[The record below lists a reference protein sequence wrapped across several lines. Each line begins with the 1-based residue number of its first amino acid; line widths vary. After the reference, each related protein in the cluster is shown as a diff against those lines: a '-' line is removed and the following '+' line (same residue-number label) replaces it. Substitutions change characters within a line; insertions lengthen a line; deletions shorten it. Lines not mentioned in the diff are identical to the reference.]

1 MDSGFNDELITKFE
15 QTDKLY
21 TDFYKD
27 DNYSTDIHYVYVNR
41 SNEIVKIRRESFIL
55 TSPNII
61 HRDELIG
68 ILKRNSIDDSIQYSI
83 LSILRYNVNLDVED
97 VVHFL
102 KNETG
107 YSFLSTI
114 KNIDD
119 VRFDKTISTFQDL
132 NDIIL
137 VFYEK
142 SSSNHSST
150 NITKKV
156 YLTSHKRRKTTRKQH
171 KG

>member
-1 MDSGFNDELITKFE
+1 MESTFNNEQITKFE

-21 TDFYKD
+21 FDFYKD
-27 DNYSTDIHYVYVNR
+27 DNYYTDIHYIYVNS
-41 SNEIVKIRRESFIL
+41 SNEVVKIRREPFIL
-55 TSPNII
+55 TTPNII
-61 HRDELIG
+61 QRDELLG
-68 ILKRNSIDDSIQYSI
+68 ILKRNSIDDSIQYSL
-83 LSILRYNVNLDVED
+83 LSILKYNMNLNPED

-102 KNETG
+102 KNETS
-107 YSFLSTI
+107 YSFLSTV

-119 VRFDKTISTFQDL
+119 VRFDATISTFQDL

-142 SSSNHSST
+142 SQNNHSN

-156 YLTSHKRRKTTRKQH
+156 YLSPHKHRKTTRKQH